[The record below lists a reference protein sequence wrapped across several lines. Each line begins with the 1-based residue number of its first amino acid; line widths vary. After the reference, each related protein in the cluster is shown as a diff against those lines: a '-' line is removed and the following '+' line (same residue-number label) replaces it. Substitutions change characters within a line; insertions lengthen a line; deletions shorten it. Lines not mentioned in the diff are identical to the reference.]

1 MMPAWKKN
9 IFIRVISSRMAA
21 ESRTAADIIA
31 EYTAL
36 TVGEKNEILS
46 EI

>member
-1 MMPAWKKN
+1 MLVWKKN
-9 IFIRVISSRMAA
+9 IFIRVITSRMAA

-36 TVGEKNEILS
+36 LPEEKAEIL
-46 EI
+46 EAL